1 MLLKY
6 LKIHMKIAVSKPS
19 ANKVAGFQL
28 ASLLRKRLQHRRVL
42 EIFNTFLR
50 TCFYRTPLDD
60 CFWNLT
66 DNYYLALSGNACH
79 SVTFF
84 EQLLYRSELLLL
96 IFQLQSLFFIYLL
109 FYLLLLFLFVSLIF
123 SGTLVFSLCKLN
135 EFLNTFMR
143 SANPLSCKILQI
155 S

>member
-96 IFQLQSLFFIYLL
+96 IFQVRGRGTPHTTSAKFI
-109 FYLLLLFLFVSLIF
+109 FYLFTFLFVI
-123 SGTLVFSLCKLN
+123 TVFICFINFFWYAS
-135 EFLNTFMR
+135 F
-143 SANPLSCKILQI
+143 
-155 S
+155 

>member
-19 ANKVAGFQL
+19 ANRVAGFQL

-96 IFQLQSLFFIYLL
+96 IFQVRGRGTPPTTSAKFI
-109 FYLLLLFLFVSLIF
+109 FYLFTFLFVI
-123 SGTLVFSLCKLN
+123 TVFICFINFFWYAS
-135 EFLNTFMR
+135 F
-143 SANPLSCKILQI
+143 
-155 S
+155 

>member
-28 ASLLRKRLQHRRVL
+28 ASLLRKTLQHRRVL

-96 IFQLQSLFFIYLL
+96 IFQVRGRGTPPTTSAKFI
-109 FYLLLLFLFVSLIF
+109 FYLFTFLFVI
-123 SGTLVFSLCKLN
+123 TVFICFINFFWYAS
-135 EFLNTFMR
+135 F
-143 SANPLSCKILQI
+143 
-155 S
+155 

>member
-6 LKIHMKIAVSKPS
+6 LKIDMKIAVSKPS

-96 IFQLQSLFFIYLL
+96 IFQVRGRGTPPTTSAKFI
-109 FYLLLLFLFVSLIF
+109 FYLFTFLFVI
-123 SGTLVFSLCKLN
+123 TVFICFINFFWYAS
-135 EFLNTFMR
+135 F
-143 SANPLSCKILQI
+143 
-155 S
+155 

>member
-79 SVTFF
+79 SVTFS

-96 IFQLQSLFFIYLL
+96 IFQVRGRGTPPTTSAKFI
-109 FYLLLLFLFVSLIF
+109 FYLFTFLFVI
-123 SGTLVFSLCKLN
+123 TVFICFINFFWYAS
-135 EFLNTFMR
+135 F
-143 SANPLSCKILQI
+143 
-155 S
+155 

>member
-42 EIFNTFLR
+42 EVFNTFLR

-96 IFQLQSLFFIYLL
+96 IFQVRGRGTPPTTSAKFI
-109 FYLLLLFLFVSLIF
+109 FYLFTFLFVI
-123 SGTLVFSLCKLN
+123 TVFICFINFFWYAS
-135 EFLNTFMR
+135 F
-143 SANPLSCKILQI
+143 
-155 S
+155 

>member
-96 IFQLQSLFFIYLL
+96 IFQVRGRGTPPTTSAKFI
-109 FYLLLLFLFVSLIF
+109 FYLFTFLFVI
-123 SGTLVFSLCKLN
+123 TVFICFINFFWYAS
-135 EFLNTFMR
+135 F
-143 SANPLSCKILQI
+143 
-155 S
+155 

>member
-96 IFQLQSLFFIYLL
+96 IFQVRGWGTPPTTSAKFI
-109 FYLLLLFLFVSLIF
+109 FYLFTFLFVI
-123 SGTLVFSLCKLN
+123 TVFICFINFFWYAS
-135 EFLNTFMR
+135 F
-143 SANPLSCKILQI
+143 
-155 S
+155 

>member
-42 EIFNTFLR
+42 EIFNTLLR

-96 IFQLQSLFFIYLL
+96 IFQVRGRGTPPTTSAKFI
-109 FYLLLLFLFVSLIF
+109 FYLFTFLFVI
-123 SGTLVFSLCKLN
+123 TVFICFINFFWYAS
-135 EFLNTFMR
+135 F
-143 SANPLSCKILQI
+143 
-155 S
+155 

>member
-96 IFQLQSLFFIYLL
+96 IFQVRGRGTPPTTSAKFI
-109 FYLLLLFLFVSLIF
+109 FYLFTFLFVI
-123 SGTLVFSLCKLN
+123 TVFICFINFFWYTS
-135 EFLNTFMR
+135 F
-143 SANPLSCKILQI
+143 
-155 S
+155 

>member
-96 IFQLQSLFFIYLL
+96 IFQVRGRGTPPTTSAKFI
-109 FYLLLLFLFVSLIF
+109 FYLFTFLFVI
-123 SGTLVFSLCKLN
+123 TVFICFIN
-135 EFLNTFMR
+135 FFWYIR
-143 SANPLSCKILQI
+143 
-155 S
+155 